1 MSSLVRKF
9 NAIFGADMAGPVIAF
24 IAVMLIFGTLA
35 NNFLSLGTFGSV
47 AFQLPELGLLTLAM
61 LLPLLTGGINLS
73 VTFAA
78 NLSGLA
84 AAWCCRPMAGWMRR
98 RVHFCWLA
106 LPHLSPAGLPVP

>member
-1 MSSLVRKF
+1 MSRLVRKF

-84 AAWCCRPMAGWMRR
+84 AAWVLQAHGGVDAPPSA
-98 RVHFCWLA
+98 FLLA
-106 LPHLSPAGLPVP
+106 CLPHLSPGGLPVP